1 SCGPQ
6 GDSKGHNRGNYP
18 YQELVF
24 GCASSPPIVDGAP
37 LWQPLPLSL
46 PDLTKDIWRG
56 PMRLAN
62 FIFPY
67 VTMDI
72 PTPQPFH
79 TDLTPP
85 PGLGV
90 RDRVMGATK
99 LSLDLNDVKVGF
111 SPGNGSTVQTVQ
123 VANPGTG
130 ILAWYATPSEPWLI

>member
-1 SCGPQ
+1 
-6 GDSKGHNRGNYP
+6 
-18 YQELVF
+18 
-24 GCASSPPIVDGAP
+24 
-37 LWQPLPLSL
+37 
-46 PDLTKDIWRG
+46 

-90 RDRVMGATK
+90 RDRVMGAPK

-130 ILAWYATPSEPWLI
+130 ILAWYATPSEPWLIVQPYAGVGVGKDLPCSQGSPCDRTAHIQISVDAARASPGSR